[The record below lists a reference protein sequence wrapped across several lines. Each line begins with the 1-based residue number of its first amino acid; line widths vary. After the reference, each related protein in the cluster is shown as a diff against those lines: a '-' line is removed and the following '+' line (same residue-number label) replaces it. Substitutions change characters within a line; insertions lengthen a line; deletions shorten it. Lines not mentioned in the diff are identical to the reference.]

1 MKTTKLIILGALIG
15 TCSFATA
22 QDGAPPEGAP
32 KHKMSPEDRDKF
44 DADKSGDLSDE
55 EKATMKAALKAKGEE
70 RKAAMLAKFDANKD
84 GTLDETEKAAMK
96 AEMKANG
103 KRPKGPK
110 RPPGG
115 PGAGG
120 PGPEG
125 GPPGN

>member
-1 MKTTKLIILGALIG
+1 
-15 TCSFATA
+15 
-22 QDGAPPEGAP
+22 
-32 KHKMSPEDRDKF
+32 MSPEDRDKF

-55 EKATMKAALKAKGEE
+55 EKATMKAAMKAKGEE

-103 KRPKGPK
+103 KGPKGPK
-110 RPPGG
+110 GPP
-115 PGAGG
+115 GG

>member
-55 EKATMKAALKAKGEE
+55 EKATMKAAMKAKGEE
-70 RKAAMLAKFDANKD
+70 RKAD
-84 GTLDETEKAAMK
+84 
-96 AEMKANG
+96 
-103 KRPKGPK
+103 RQS
-110 RPPGG
+110 RR
-115 PGAGG
+115 
-120 PGPEG
+120 
-125 GPPGN
+125 